1 MLARANEHR
10 KEASAAA
17 TTAQHA
23 PVSRPLCMH
32 VHCWRDP
39 YQISIR
45 RLLRPW
51 LHVMPPQAWL
61 EALQDFHD
69 SYHSWSSRLPPS

>member
-23 PVSRPLCMH
+23 PVSRPLCIQSLEFPVSDLSPH
-32 VHCWRDP
+32 AAWGTDCLAYAFKPLNGSNCFRSS
-39 YQISIR
+39 Q
-45 RLLRPW
+45 LL
-51 LHVMPPQAWL
+51 
-61 EALQDFHD
+61 
-69 SYHSWSSRLPPS
+69 PS